1 MVAGILQILRKGC
14 DTKKFENPWV
24 NGCIANLSDVLTLGP
39 ILAGHL
45 ECRQDALLDVER
57 RRRFERTA
65 ANVDNSSIDK

>member
-1 MVAGILQILRKGC
+1 MKTSKPKTNLIKMLIRLR
-14 DTKKFENPWV
+14 V
-24 NGCIANLSDVLTLGP
+24 NGRIINLSDVLTLGP